1 MKTITYTKLTAWI
14 RKQPLDRAINM
25 SESTIT
31 AECGC
36 IMIQFAKDN
45 GIDCKYVGFHSFFNK
60 TKDDAMLDTQGS
72 ALIYRCM
79 TAKVQTYADVIQ
91 LLYPLPKA
99 VESQQAH

>member
-1 MKTITYTKLTAWI
+1 MKTIPYTELTAWI

-25 SESTIT
+25 SESTIA

-36 IMIQFAKDN
+36 VMIQFAKDN
-45 GIDCKYVGFHSFFNK
+45 GIECKYVGFHSFFNK

-79 TAKVQTYADVIQ
+79 TADVQTYAEVIQ

-99 VESQQAH
+99 VESQQTH

>member
-45 GIDCKYVGFHSFFNK
+45 GIDCRDVGFHNFFNE
-60 TKDDAMLDTQGS
+60 TKVEAMLDTQGS

-79 TAKVQTYADVIQ
+79 TADVQTYADVIQ
-91 LLYPLPKA
+91 LLYPLP
-99 VESQQAH
+99 

>member
-1 MKTITYTKLTAWI
+1 MKTIPYTELTAWI

-36 IMIQFAKDN
+36 VMIQFAKDN
-45 GIDCKYVGFHSFFNK
+45 GIDCSSVGFTHFNNAPVVLSK
-60 TKDDAMLDTQGS
+60 LDECGT
-72 ALIYRCM
+72 ALIRKCFHID
-79 TAKVQTYADVIQ
+79 TRTYADVIQ

-99 VESQQAH
+99 VESQQTH